1 LGGSRLST
9 AGGSKIR
16 REESVRHRKLAAL
29 LALST
34 TMVAALLAASSAF
47 AWQVTMTANP
57 KLKRSYTWTIDKT
70 VSQSAVTLKAGET
83 ADVTYT
89 VTATPSAGVD
99 SDWGVD
105 GVVDIASDPLLDI
118 ASLQVYVT
126 LDPST
131 DNRFGIPAT
140 IACVPTPFPVD
151 LNLVG
156 LKCDYSAA
164 LPDTTWNQANMRAT
178 LVPNPSGVTT
188 RTAQKDF
195 SWANANVNLV
205 DESVTLTDSM
215 TGALGTANAADGPK
229 TITYTKT
236 IGPFTAAECG
246 TKTIDNTAAFT
257 TVDTGATASDTAS
270 VDVTITCPP
279 PAPKCPLPSLIWKFV
294 ALIGPNYVK
303 TLLPQTLGTAGGSKS
318 VSVTSTT
325 QAMSILF
332 KEWTSS
338 NVVDLLSAELLAA
351 KLNQASGRDVSSIAS
366 TIAAADAFLATKNA
380 SSSLSSSEK
389 TMVKGWTAKLEEYN
403 NKCFDID
410 LHCGKHWNKPD
421 KDWHKWNW
429 KKFDWDD

>member
-1 LGGSRLST
+1 
-9 AGGSKIR
+9 
-16 REESVRHRKLAAL
+16 VRHRKLAAL

-34 TMVAALLAASSAF
+34 TIVAALLAASSAF
-47 AWQVTMTANP
+47 AWTVTMTANP
-57 KLKRSYTWTIDKT
+57 KLKRSYTWTIDKS
-70 VSQSAVTLKAGET
+70 VSQSAITLKAGET

-89 VTATPSAGVD
+89 VTATPSAPVD
-99 SDWGVD
+99 SDWTVD
-105 GVVDIASDPLLDI
+105 GAVNMTRDPEIDV
-118 ASLQVYVT
+118 AFMNVYVT
-126 LDPST
+126 ELNVSDDRGS
-131 DNRFGIPAT
+131 IPAT
-140 IACVPTPFPVD
+140 VMCNMPFPVD
-151 LNLVG
+151 LGVAGLACTWSVPPLVDG
-156 LKCDYSAA
+156 RARS
-164 LPDTTWNQANMRAT
+164 ANMRARQA
-178 LVPNPSGVTT
+178 LPDGSLGDH
-188 RTAQKDF
+188 RTAQVDF
-195 SWANANVNLV
+195 AFYDGATTVAAVNLV

-236 IGPFTAAECG
+236 IGPFTTAECG
-246 TKTIDNTAAFT
+246 TKKIDNTAAFS

-294 ALIGPNYVK
+294 ALLGPNYVK
-303 TLLPQTLGTAGGSKS
+303 TLLPQSLGTAGGTKS
-318 VSVTSTT
+318 VSVTSTS

-403 NKCFDID
+403 NKCFDFD
-410 LHCGKHWNKPD
+410 LHCGKHWYKPD
-421 KDWHKWNW
+421 HDWHKWNW